1 MKTKPIPNNGTLFWN
16 ERGRIGCAKPG
27 HMPFPG
33 TDTFVWERW
42 EPIDEKT
49 VRENQL
55 KCETCDADERRQRER
70 RP

>member
-1 MKTKPIPNNGTLFWN
+1 
-16 ERGRIGCAKPG
+16 
-27 HMPFPG
+27 MPFPG